1 MALRFRKSFKIAPGV
16 RVNLSKSGTS
26 YSVGR
31 RGAMLNIGPKGKRV
45 TVGLPGT
52 GLSSS
57 WMLDGKGA
65 QRAPVPPR
73 EKRLAIMPD
82 AGAAPS
88 AQAVPVRRGILGKV
102 LILAIVVLAGV
113 MIARMAGA

>member
-1 MALRFRKSFKIAPGV
+1 MALRFRKSLKIAPGV

-57 WMLDGKGA
+57 WMLDGSG
-65 QRAPVPPR
+65 
-73 EKRLAIMPD
+73 
-82 AGAAPS
+82 APS
-88 AQAVPVRRGILGKV
+88 ATGPRKKRQASAASSVRAVPARQGLLGKV
-102 LILAIVVLAGV
+102 LILAITVLAGV